1 MIGTIAACFTTLAFL
16 PQVIKVV
23 KTRNT
28 AGLSL
33 LMCLM
38 QEIGVFLWALHGYV
52 IQDGALLVANCFTFI
67 LTSIILI
74 FKISGDAQFKKEN
87 IVDDAEE

>member
-28 AGLSL
+28 GGLSL

-38 QEIGVFLWALHGYV
+38 QETGVFLWALHGYI
-52 IQDGALLVANCFTFI
+52 IQDGALLIANCFTFI
-67 LTSIILI
+67 LTSIILVY
-74 FKISGDAQFKKEN
+74 KIYGDVQVKKEN
-87 IVDDAEE
+87 ILEDIEE